1 MLIAVPVA
9 AAGVAVAWPL
19 RRVLVWNGGLGLAVY
34 VAGGIRFGTELAASH
49 GMPFLAWLATSF
61 TAVAVPTA
69 IGVAVRVRRESEAG
83 LRAAQ
88 ALRAVAEERLRMAQE
103 LHDSVGHGLAVI
115 AMQAGVALHV
125 LERNPGKAR
134 ESLEAIQAASR
145 ESLHGMR
152 VQLDVLRP
160 RRRRRSPTAGSWPG
174 RRRCA
179 AAPDPCRRTRDSSR
193 SPGGRDS
200 PPCPSVV
207 TTVQQS
213 PHNRPASLSSL
224 ASPAPSGAHSHRW
237 STMPLAR
244 GSLRCAGRAP
254 ASTAWVGDSRRIAT
268 AATLSG
274 WDRAKSA

>member
-1 MLIAVPVA
+1 MTYLAVGYPVGPILIAVPVA

-34 VAGGIRFGTELAASH
+34 VAGGVRFGTGLAASH

-152 VQLDVLRP
+152 VQLDVLRGP
-160 RRRRRSPTAGSWPG
+160 EGDG
-174 RRRCA
+174 
-179 AAPDPCRRTRDSSR
+179 APL
-193 SPGGRDS
+193 
-200 PPCPSVV
+200 
-207 TTVQQS
+207 
-213 PHNRPASLSSL
+213 RPAPGL
-224 ASPAPSGAHSHRW
+224 ADADVLLRRIRAGGLEIAADLQAGGTHR
-237 STMPLAR
+237 
-244 GSLRCAGRAP
+244 RAP
-254 ASTAWVGDSRRIAT
+254 RW
-268 AATLSG
+268 
-274 WDRAKSA
+274 